1 MLKKVITM
9 FLAVMIFTVAS
20 NASVFAKSGGGSG
33 NENQKAAK
41 QENKTEKGDLKS
53 LIKEQEKTGGLNISN
68 KSTLAEYE
76 RQKRQSKGMSTTTKV
91 LIGVGIAVA
100 VVAIVAVAASRDK
113 IRTF

>member
-20 NASVFAKSGGGSG
+20 NASVFAKSGGSG